1 MNNVIDE
8 IIAYE
13 CGELDES
20 QTLQLFARLIKS
32 HMAWS
37 LQGHYGR
44 VASSLIDRGYISE
57 DGEQIFY
64 QETEQ

>member
-1 MNNVIDE
+1 MKDIVNE

-13 CGELDES
+13 CGELDEA
-20 QTLQLFARLIKS
+20 QILQLFAQLIKS
-32 HMAWS
+32 GMVWS

-44 VASSLIDRGYISE
+44 VATALIEQGYISE

-64 QETEQ
+64 QDIVQ

>member
-13 CGELDES
+13 CGELDEA
-20 QTLQLFARLIKS
+20 QILQLFARLIKS
-32 HMAWS
+32 RMAWS

-44 VASSLIDRGYISE
+44 VATALIEQGYISD

-64 QETEQ
+64 QDIVQ